1 MRQVNRFRP
10 LTDERHGNKIL
21 NNEQHLF
28 TLKEK
33 GKMVE
38 KKLRKALEDGCD
50 CVFCYVET
58 QEMDEN
64 LN

>member
-1 MRQVNRFRP
+1 
-10 LTDERHGNKIL
+10 
-21 NNEQHLF
+21 
-28 TLKEK
+28 
-33 GKMVE
+33 MVE

-58 QEMDEN
+58 QETDEN

>member
-1 MRQVNRFRP
+1 M
-10 LTDERHGNKIL
+10 TDARHDNSCLK
-21 NNEQHLF
+21 NEQHLF

-38 KKLRKALEDGCD
+38 KKLRKALEGGCD

-58 QEMDEN
+58 QETDEN